1 MKKGLALEPLDVD
14 LMIDGRDMTQD
25 EREKL
30 SAFIEKNK
38 PDARLKKK
46 LDALR
51 KRLGQLPSAPTWK
64 ELIAAQDTRKDDDVL
79 DLEHSVEAAIS
90 GERDLSATDRRRI
103 AEKIERYRTALDTDT
118 RRAKKSRRA
127 PLVQRARAKVK
138 R

>member
-103 AEKIERYRTALDTDT
+103 AEKIERYRTALDTDM

>member
-1 MKKGLALEPLDVD
+1 MKKDLALEPLDVD
-14 LMIDGRDMTQD
+14 LIIDGRDMTRD

-46 LDALR
+46 LEALR

-64 ELIAAQDTRKDDDVL
+64 ELIAAQDTRKEDDALHL
-79 DLEHSVEAAIS
+79 DHSVEAALS

-127 PLVQRARAKVK
+127 PMVRRTSAKVK